1 MFGRSPEVNR
11 MSKFFVECRFYKS
24 VVFTVISVIK
34 MDAVAVLVSDRLKE
48 ERVQMK
54 TSDLADR

>member
-1 MFGRSPEVNR
+1 

-34 MDAVAVLVSDRLKE
+34 MDAVAVLVSDRLKG
-48 ERVQMK
+48 RAS
-54 TSDLADR
+54 SDENQRSR